1 MVWFFAVA
9 VTVMGLITISTV
21 YLFSSGKK
29 QLSRQTTG
37 DVEVIHSKVY
47 VAGHEQKGLGRVA
60 PGEHVVTEG
69 TGRARLHLVEGITA
83 LLDVST
89 EVAIDVG
96 KLQLYGGKLFIDSP
110 EGRKITLNA
119 GELTAQLAAS
129 KTAIELLP
137 QERRVTLYCAQ
148 GEVMVTVKGQSQ
160 RVGSGETLRWDNGK
174 FTVEPEKA
182 FDDWTQGL
190 AVPWQTQK
198 LSRSSLPEVWVYN
211 EQGEPEALLNTT
223 NQVVSVTL
231 DGELATTKTVTR
243 YYNGND
249 HDVKPRL
256 RVALPPKAQL
266 NRVSYQQLP
275 KDTVHEATLAL
286 CDTNL
291 SKQPGVA
298 SLEWG
303 GNGWLSGR
311 LPTVASGNSIELL
324 LEYSLWQDVESQ
336 VMTYRHPFAKGIDA
350 PQIGELRVRVDA
362 SNAGSPWLEAN
373 RGVTR
378 TGDVLFWH
386 ASDVRPS
393 DDWVTRYVPA
403 VIKPKEA
410 RAYVEPSSSSED
422 AYVMVRFE
430 SPTRPEKPVRVAL
443 VVDISASVGGTG
455 LELGRNL
462 VEALLGNL
470 SEKDSAIVVVA
481 DEEQRALLVDRPA
494 TLSKEWRKQLQLELS
509 KLRPG
514 GASDIGRAL
523 EYAADKLDGAAD
535 ANQYE
540 NAVVYLGDGKPTLGA
555 LTSEQLRGRLARRTS
570 GMPKLSAVALGR
582 TADVWQL
589 AKLVA
594 SAGEIHAVSERA
606 EAAVVAS
613 QLVASLQEP
622 TYGDWRIELGPEIDR
637 VYPRVGQ
644 SVSAG
649 STVTAYGRLRGTLP
663 KTIKVTYFDGG
674 KPKFDEITLKKVS
687 GPSGADVARRWAEQR
702 LFELVGTKDG
712 LKPALMLAKE
722 HRLLTPWS
730 TWVFE
735 EPNSNGRFTCTS
747 YESRIVELSTL
758 NDTPYAARIA
768 PERPVG
774 SGWLEPPT
782 RYDEQQSLEN
792 AVTLNTKA
800 TILRSLP
807 AVNNCFNVRFGVTS
821 ALPSKVDYSLR
832 ILQSGAAEQVRVTA
846 SNGEP
851 TDPPFLRCVERVI
864 AKGAYLGGE
873 QAVSVIG
880 TLELLEVP
888 RVKRSICSVASRLP
902 LELRKSVW
910 VSRVGSPINIYMN
923 ALNSCELPTWTD
935 RRKVLEGLIDREK
948 SIEYRIN
955 FGKALR
961 AHGFTDAATHVE
973 HSTLDRLGN
982 LEELESARRLM
993 LSDEPNVDA
1002 LLVARLKKANTD
1014 DARLQTVR
1022 EALRLAPHSP
1032 LGRRLLLLLLEE
1044 LHRIPELLRTADEIR
1059 QDPFADAGL
1068 ITSAAAALRRL
1079 GEERSSRRAFAELF
1093 ERAPFDPWVLAFAG
1107 DHLRHA
1113 GLYDEAVLAYESL
1126 SAQQPNDTSNFLRL
1140 GLAQANAGRVDIAS
1154 RLLERASQ
1162 VGGRGDDERLNALSA
1177 YVKAVIL
1184 AEARDQA
1191 KLPKERD
1198 ELTRRLAETALPE
1211 TFGIVLIE
1219 LGERLEEP
1227 VEVTV
1232 YRGRQGPAESPELSV
1247 APLGLYGLALEPGV
1261 PELRVVLQRRLIT
1274 KLGRSLKV
1282 KLHLL
1287 RLGSNLLDRTLV
1299 THKFAFEKNAETTEV
1314 MLPTENRP

>member
-9 VTVMGLITISTV
+9 VTLTGLIGASSV
-21 YLFSSGKK
+21 LLFSSGKK

-37 DVEVIHSKVY
+37 DVEVIHSKVH
-47 VAGHEQKGLGRVA
+47 VAGQEQKGLGRVA

-96 KLQLYGGKLFIDSP
+96 RLQLYSGKLFIDSP
-110 EGRKITLNA
+110 EGRKITLNT

-129 KTAIELLP
+129 KTAIEFLP
-137 QERRVTLYCAQ
+137 QEHRVTLYCAQ
-148 GEVMVTVKGQSQ
+148 GEVMVTMKGQSQ
-160 RVGSGETLRWDNGK
+160 RVESGETLRWDNGK

-198 LSRSSLPEVWVYN
+198 LSRSSLPEIWVYN
-211 EQGEPEALLNTT
+211 EQGEPEALLTT
-223 NQVVSVTL
+223 TSQVVQVTL

-256 RVALPPKAQL
+256 RVAIPPKAQL

-275 KDTVHEATLAL
+275 KDMVHEATLAL
-286 CDTNL
+286 CDADL
-291 SKQPGVA
+291 STQPGVA
-298 SLEWG
+298 RVEWG
-303 GNGWLSGR
+303 GNGWLTGR
-311 LPTVASGNSIELL
+311 LPTVASGNSLELT
-324 LEYSLWQDVESQ
+324 LEYSLWQDVESGI
-336 VMTYRHPFAKGIDA
+336 VTYRHSFAKGIDA
-350 PQIGELRVRVDA
+350 PQIGELSVRVDA
-362 SNAGSPWLEAN
+362 NSARSPWLEAN

-386 ASDVRPS
+386 AADVRPS

-403 VIKPKEA
+403 VIKTKEA
-410 RAYVEPSSSSED
+410 RAYVEPGRSAED
-422 AYVMVRFE
+422 DYVMVRFE
-430 SPTRPEKPVRVAL
+430 SPTRPVKPVRVAL
-443 VVDISASVGGTG
+443 VIDISASIGGTG

-470 SEKDSAIVVVA
+470 SEKDSAIVVVT
-481 DEEQRALLVDRPA
+481 DEEQRTLMAERPA
-494 TLSKEWRKQLQLELS
+494 TITKEWRKQLQLELS

-523 EYAADKLDGAAD
+523 EYAADKLDGSAD
-535 ANQYE
+535 AGHFQ

-613 QLVASLQEP
+613 KLVASLQEP
-622 TYGDWRIELGPEIDR
+622 SYSDLRIELGPELDR
-637 VYPRVGQ
+637 IYPRVGQ
-644 SVSAG
+644 SVDAG

-663 KTIKVTYFDGG
+663 KTIKVTYFDEGR
-674 KPKFDEITLKKVS
+674 PKTEDMPLRKVS
-687 GPSGADVARRWAEQR
+687 VPSLADISRRWAEQR

-712 LKPALMLAKE
+712 LKPALMLAKD
-722 HRLLTPWS
+722 HHLLTPWS
-730 TWVFE
+730 TWVFA
-735 EPNSNGRFTCTS
+735 EPNSDRRFTCTS

-768 PERPVG
+768 PERPIG
-774 SGWLEPPT
+774 SGWLEPKA
-782 RYDEQQSLEN
+782 RYDEQQSLID
-792 AVTLNTKA
+792 AVRLNTKA
-800 TILRSLP
+800 VILRSLP
-807 AVNNCFNVRFGVTS
+807 AINNCLNVRFGVTS
-821 ALPSKVDYSLR
+821 ALPSKIDYSLR
-832 ILQSGAAEQVRVTA
+832 IQPSGAAEGVQVTA
-846 SNGEP
+846 SHGEP
-851 TDPPFLRCVERVI
+851 VDNPFLRCVERVI
-864 AKGAYLGGE
+864 RKETYLGGE
-873 QAVSVIG
+873 QLVTVTG
-880 TLELLEVP
+880 TLELLESP

-910 VSRVGSPINIYMN
+910 VSRVGSPINLYIN

-935 RRKVLEGLIDREK
+935 RRKMLEGLIERETT
-948 SIEYRIN
+948 IEPRIN
-955 FGKALR
+955 FSKALR

-973 HSTLDRLGN
+973 HSTLERLGN

-993 LSDEPNVDA
+993 QSDEPNIDA
-1002 LLVARLKKANTD
+1002 LLVTRLKKATTD
-1014 DARLQTVR
+1014 DARLLTVR

-1044 LHRIPELLRTADEIR
+1044 LHQVPELLRTTDEIR

-1068 ITSAAAALRRL
+1068 ITSAAAALHRL
-1079 GEERSSRRAFAELF
+1079 GEERPSRRAFAELF

-1107 DHLRHA
+1107 DHLRLA

-1126 SAQQPNDTSNFLRL
+1126 SAQHPNESSNFLRL
-1140 GLAQANAGRVDIAS
+1140 GLAQANAGRIDIAS
-1154 RLLERASQ
+1154 RLLERAAQ
-1162 VGGRGDDERLNALSA
+1162 IGGRGDDERLNELSA

-1184 AEARDQA
+1184 AQARDQA
-1191 KLPKERD
+1191 KLPQERD

-1211 TFGIVLIE
+1211 TFAIVLLE

-1227 VEVTV
+1227 VEVMV
-1232 YRGRQGPAESPELSV
+1232 YRGRQGPAESPELY
-1247 APLGLYGLALEPGV
+1247 ATPLGLYGLSLEPGI
-1261 PELRVVLQRRLIT
+1261 PELRVVMHRRLIT

-1287 RLGSNLLDRTLV
+1287 RLGSNLLERTLV
-1299 THKFAFEKNAETTEV
+1299 TKEFAFEKNSENAEVT
-1314 MLPTENRP
+1314 LSTENRP